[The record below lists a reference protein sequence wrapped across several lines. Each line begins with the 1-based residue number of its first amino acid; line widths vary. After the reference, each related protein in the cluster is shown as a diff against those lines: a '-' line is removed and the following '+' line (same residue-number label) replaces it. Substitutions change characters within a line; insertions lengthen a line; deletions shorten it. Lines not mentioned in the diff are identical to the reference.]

1 VAHNVAQKY
10 SVMVITS
17 RNIRFGAELV
27 ACIEAITTG
36 DIIPD
41 AEMASHLEVVTCRDR
56 SGDCE
61 EGWRE
66 VS

>member
-1 VAHNVAQKY
+1 
-10 SVMVITS
+10 MVITS